1 MWFPIVAWIV
11 LLIASAFFAG
21 ATLDLDPAKAS
32 IHFAALPAS
41 QRFALGAVLLTA
53 LSLIGSAVWQTY
65 SLAQQ
70 NKLLRDRL
78 KGLRQETLVAHGS
91 QKELD
96 AVVQHLVDKDPEEVI
111 TSLQKTL
118 TDTEQRAA
126 LQRSRS
132 ESVDMQDRLDE
143 IRRRQQAL
151 RETVGLLSEK
161 RRVIEPVFGELKDRL
176 RQLERWLTELEVDD
190 KKSSLADRVKELNHD
205 VSSIDARQGSVQEA
219 VATLKLFTE
228 ELDKFQAEL
237 VPLRAPEAGINALI
251 AELRLRRD
259 RLTTTLDELESSGDE
274 KLSSRVEELSKN
286 KLEIEH
292 RVTRLD
298 DCFNILDS
306 IRLDFEELGERQAHL
321 ERSLA
326 EVETDPYGKSL
337 VDRQNALNEFIIQSR
352 LRVRTLQDSSAT
364 LSQFKEELAKSQAE
378 LVPLQAPGFGIEA
391 LISEVNTY
399 RDILVKTLEEI
410 EFKGDEKLSSRVGV
424 LSANKLEVDERI
436 AHVFEDFQ
444 KLDSMRKNIGEIF
457 TSIRSTLNRIG

>member
-21 ATLDLDPAKAS
+21 ATLDLDPAQIS
-32 IHFAALPAS
+32 IHLGALPGP
-41 QRFALGAVLLTA
+41 QRFALGAVLFTA
-53 LSLIGSAVWQTY
+53 LSLIGSSVWQTY

-96 AVVQHLVDKDPEEVI
+96 AVVQHLVDRDPEEAI
-111 TSLQKTL
+111 ASLHETL
-118 TDTEQRAA
+118 TDTEQRTA
-126 LQRSRS
+126 LQRSRG

-151 RETVGLLSEK
+151 RETVGQLSEK
-161 RRVIEPVFGELKDRL
+161 RRAIEPVFGELKDRL
-176 RQLERWLTELEVDD
+176 RQLDRWLAELEIDD
-190 KKSSLADRVKELNHD
+190 KKNNLADRVKELDHS
-205 VSSIDARQGSVQEA
+205 VSSIHARQGLIHEA
-219 VATLKLFTE
+219 VATVSRFKE
-228 ELDKFQAEL
+228 ELDKFQTEL
-237 VPLRAPEAGINALI
+237 VPVRTPEAGINALI
-251 AELRLRRD
+251 TELCGRRD
-259 RLTTTLDELESSGDE
+259 RLTATLDELESSGDE
-274 KLSSRVEELSKN
+274 KLSARVDQLSKN

-298 DCFNILDS
+298 DCFNILDT
-306 IRLDFEELGERQAHL
+306 IRLDFEELGERRAHL

-326 EVETDPYGKSL
+326 EVETDPGGKSL

-378 LVPLQAPGFGIEA
+378 LVPLQAPAFGIEA

-410 EFKGDEKLSSRVGV
+410 ESKGDENLSSRVGA
-424 LSANKLEVDERI
+424 LSANKLEVDERV